1 MRRFIN
7 NVHFSAV
14 ALILLTLISTLL
26 AQASIQTSVLAIL
39 VTLSV
44 VIKGQQIVDIF
55 MELNTAPAKWRWFLL
70 SYIVLIPTILALIIY
85 I

>member
-1 MRRFIN
+1 MSRLIN
-7 NVHFSAV
+7 NVHFSAIILV
-14 ALILLTLISTLL
+14 LLTLISTLL
-26 AQASIQTSVLAIL
+26 AQSNIQENLLAVL

-55 MELNTAPAKWRWFLL
+55 MELNKVQAKWRWFLL
-70 SYIVLIPTILALIIY
+70 SYTILIPTILAIIIY